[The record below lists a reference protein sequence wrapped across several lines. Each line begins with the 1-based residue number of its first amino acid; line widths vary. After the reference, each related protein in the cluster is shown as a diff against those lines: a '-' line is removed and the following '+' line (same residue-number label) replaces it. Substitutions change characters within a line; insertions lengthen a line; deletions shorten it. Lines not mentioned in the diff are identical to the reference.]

1 MGENRKLISVV
12 IPTYNEEDNV
22 VPMTE
27 ALTDIFHKELPG
39 YDYEIIFIDNHSKDK
54 TRQILRNVCRADP
67 HVKAIFNARNFGQLR
82 SPVYGLKQAYGD
94 CVVRLNADFQDPPSV
109 IPTLVKEWEN
119 GNLIVIGIKNKT
131 AEGRLMAFIRRQ
143 YYHLLRKITDIG
155 HIENFTGFGLYDKRF
170 VDVVRSIHD
179 PMPYLRGM
187 IAELG
192 FDYKTV
198 PYDRPVRRAGKSK
211 NNFYSLY
218 DVAMVGITSY
228 SKVMLRLATFIGFG
242 IGAASIL
249 VALVYFVLK
258 LIHWDWFRAGIAP
271 LVIGMFFL
279 GGVQLFFI
287 GLLGEYI
294 LSINQRVLD
303 RPLVVEEERIGF
315 DSSPDDAG
323 TAASGAASALPEGR
337 RDKQDDGG
345 GKRDA

>member
-1 MGENRKLISVV
+1 MDNKRKLISVV
-12 IPTYNEEDNV
+12 IPTYNEEENV

-27 ALTDIFHKELPG
+27 TLTDIFMKELPE
-39 YDYEIIFIDNHSKDK
+39 YDYEIIYIDNHSKDQ
-54 TRQILRNVCRADP
+54 TRQLLRSLCAKDR
-67 HVKAIFNARNFGQLR
+67 HVKAIFNARNFGQMR

-94 CVVRLNADFQDPPSV
+94 CVVRLNADFQDPPAL

-119 GNLIVIGIKNKT
+119 GNKIVIGIKSKT
-131 AEGRLMAFIRRQ
+131 DEGRVMAWMRKQ
-143 YYHLLRKITDIG
+143 YYKLLRKITDIG
-155 HIENFTGFGLYDKRF
+155 HIENFTGFGLYDRKF
-170 VDVVRSIHD
+170 VDVVRSVHD

-192 FDYKTV
+192 YDYKTV
-198 PYDRPVRRAGKSK
+198 PYERPQRRAGKSK

-242 IGAASIL
+242 IGFVSL
-249 VALVYFVLK
+249 VIALIYLIMK
-258 LIHWDWFRAGIAP
+258 LIHWDWFHAGVAP
-271 LVIGMFFL
+271 LVIGQFFL

-303 RPLVVEEERIGF
+303 RPLVVEEERLNF
-315 DSSPDDAG
+315 DAPANSTTQAIS
-323 TAASGAASALPEGR
+323 AAADSTRPV
-337 RDKQDDGG
+337 
-345 GKRDA
+345 